1 MNAIQSRKT
10 PSETWSPSG
19 DRLVDLMSTTMGER
33 IRVARGHRL
42 FSQGDVDPRFYVV
55 LSGKVKIY
63 SVSAHGHELL
73 FDIHGAGGVLGE
85 SSALLGLP
93 RHSNARMIEDSDL
106 LMLHADQ
113 MEHYVV
119 REPKLAMGLIH
130 ALGANQRRLIE
141 RLEHSIFATP
151 EERILGVLSQRSDL
165 HPREV
170 ENDPVVRV
178 NLTREQIGNLTGLS
192 RVTVTRALMRLKRQG
207 AIARSCCIA
216 PPHRRCG
223 KAQPS
228 AAGRSD
234 RVTANRGAPAPRW
247 SVSLASDKL
256 QGAVSLEHTETAVR
270 HPNTVWVPLPL
281 RRRNCLDAC
290 AERGDLVVRVRQAQL
305 GYTLC
310 RRRSVQSTQ
319 KVHSYEQIRARVS
332 SGARS
337 MSQYSQLGRSASAM
351 QFSSSG
357 SCAVAHSA

>member
-1 MNAIQSRKT
+1 
-10 PSETWSPSG
+10 
-19 DRLVDLMSTTMGER
+19 MSTTMGER

-207 AIARSCCIA
+207 AIGLVGREIVLYRTAASAMRESPALGGRPERSSHREPRCSGTEVVSVARF
-216 PPHRRCG
+216 G
-223 KAQPS
+223 Q
-228 AAGRSD
+228 AAGR
-234 RVTANRGAPAPRW
+234 RFA
-247 SVSLASDKL
+247 
-256 QGAVSLEHTETAVR
+256 
-270 HPNTVWVPLPL
+270 
-281 RRRNCLDAC
+281 
-290 AERGDLVVRVRQAQL
+290 
-305 GYTLC
+305 
-310 RRRSVQSTQ
+310 
-319 KVHSYEQIRARVS
+319 
-332 SGARS
+332 
-337 MSQYSQLGRSASAM
+337 
-351 QFSSSG
+351 
-357 SCAVAHSA
+357 